1 MSSSPTENAK
11 ARLVRDKRI
20 ADRDFR
26 LANRFPRLETMHV
39 DCAIFLL
46 EIMRCT
52 TDRRYRMSIPRRKY
66 YVSEI
71 VPLKYRSAARLC
83 RFIAR
88 SLASSCST
96 LCRTASAYRFS
107 LNAFFCSA

>member
-26 LANRFPRLETMHV
+26 LADRFPRLEAMHV
-39 DCAIFLL
+39 DRAIFLL

-52 TDRRYRMSIPRRKY
+52 DKRYHMSLPRRKY
-66 YVSEI
+66 NRIGKSY
-71 VPLKYRSAARLC
+71 L
-83 RFIAR
+83 
-88 SLASSCST
+88 
-96 LCRTASAYRFS
+96 
-107 LNAFFCSA
+107 